1 MMLKQF
7 KDYLKTLGLADYY
20 YVGKIE
26 NSKLKVLG
34 LYSDLSNRVEAV
46 GKESSYEIAGFR
58 LLIHWNR
65 NAVETEAQASLVY
78 ESIRYISDTE
88 MTDVYVAFIDANKPV
103 FLGTDD
109 NNVYEYVINGRIYY
123 GR

>member
-1 MMLKQF
+1 MLKQF
-7 KDYLKTLGLADYY
+7 KDYLKTLSLADYY

-88 MTDVYVAFIDANKPV
+88 MTDVYVAFIDADKPV

-109 NNVYEYVINGRIYY
+109 NNVYEYVINGRIFY

>member
-1 MMLKQF
+1 MLKQF

-88 MTDVYVAFIDANKPV
+88 MTDVYVAFIDADKPV

>member
-7 KDYLKTLGLADYY
+7 KDYLKTLSLADYY

-88 MTDVYVAFIDANKPV
+88 MTDVYVAFIDVDKPV